1 MHKVDVVG
9 VDVEVVVIVVVVVV
23 VIVIIVVVVINLDT
37 GHHCDNY
44 LKSMKNVLPV
54 KSNTLLFR
62 RPMLFVT
69 LVSAVLII
77 HGLQWTKTWV
87 IRGKI
92 VNEAQIQVPKDG
104 FLNKEGTV
112 CLNVIKKLLKLEM
125 TSF

>member
-23 VIVIIVVVVINLDT
+23 IIVIVVVVVINLDT

-69 LVSAVLII
+69 LVLII
-77 HGLQWTKTWV
+77 HGLQWTRTLV

-112 CLNVIKKLLKLEM
+112 C
-125 TSF
+125 